1 MYHFLPSWKSRTVAR
16 EQKYPHM
23 KSQSGLRRKNMTHYS
38 FENTGIFIVF
48 ERHEELFIANWKD
61 ICLGYENQTNLHHA
75 KPKRKEVR
83 HYSFLI
89 GLRVSGLIVLCVLK
103 MGCVGQGI
111 FLSVIDDRSH
121 SITSCPTQ
129 RKEVSLGSQLSGSNL
144 SNKVGI
150 SWTLVANIDIIG
162 WKEKKY

>member
-1 MYHFLPSWKSRTVAR
+1 
-16 EQKYPHM
+16 
-23 KSQSGLRRKNMTHYS
+23 
-38 FENTGIFIVF
+38 
-48 ERHEELFIANWKD
+48 
-61 ICLGYENQTNLHHA
+61 
-75 KPKRKEVR
+75 
-83 HYSFLI
+83 
-89 GLRVSGLIVLCVLK
+89 
-103 MGCVGQGI
+103 MGCVGQRNI
-111 FLSVIDDRSH
+111 DYPVIDDRSH